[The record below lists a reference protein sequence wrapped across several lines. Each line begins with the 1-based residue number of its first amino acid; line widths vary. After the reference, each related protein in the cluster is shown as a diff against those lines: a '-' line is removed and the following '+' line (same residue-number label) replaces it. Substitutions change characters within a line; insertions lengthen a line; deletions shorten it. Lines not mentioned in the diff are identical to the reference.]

1 VLLSDHHETYRD
13 EVRRFMER
21 VVRPVLDEFDLT
33 RPLPRA
39 EVDELQARFSRH
51 EIAAVGPLQPDGTPD
66 LVATGIFTEE
76 LARIDASLQAMAS
89 ILFFPNLPM
98 RDLLDEQQRAAYGH
112 LFGPGRLVAFGLS
125 EPNVGSDPA
134 GLETTAR
141 RSGDGWV
148 IEGQKLW
155 TSNATISDAIL
166 VAARVP
172 EEGGISIFLV
182 DRERYGYDPRP
193 IKCLGM
199 TGISTCEVSFA
210 DCHVPGSARL
220 GGPGDGLGRMLGLVE
235 RGRLNISFTAVGI
248 AQAALDLAVDYA
260 RQRVQFGRPIGSFQ
274 LVQELIADMAVEVAA
289 ARLLALRAAALLQA
303 KQPARVEVS
312 MAKAYCTEMAVRVTS
327 NGIQVHGGMG
337 LTRECRAERYF
348 RDARMQTI
356 PDGTT
361 QIHKLLIG
369 RELLGM
375 SALT

>member
-1 VLLSDHHETYRD
+1 VLLSDYHETYRD
-13 EVRRFMER
+13 EVRRFMDR

-33 RPLPRA
+33 RPLPRP
-39 EVDELQARFSRH
+39 EVDELQARFRRH
-51 EIAAVGPLQPDGTPD
+51 EIAATEPLRPDGAPD
-66 LVATGIFTEE
+66 LVGTGIFTEE

-98 RDLLDEQQRAAYGH
+98 RELLDDEQRAAYGH

-125 EPNVGSDPA
+125 EPNVGSNPA

-148 IEGQKLW
+148 INGQKLW

-166 VAARVP
+166 VACRVP

-182 DRERYGYDPRP
+182 DREQYGYDPRP

-199 TGISTCEVSFA
+199 TGISTCEVNLA
-210 DCHVPGSARL
+210 GCLVPGLARL

-260 RQRVQFGRPIGSFQ
+260 RERVQFGRPIGSFQ
-274 LVQELIADMAVEVAA
+274 LVQELIADMAIEVAA
-289 ARLLALRAAALLQA
+289 GRLLAQRAAALLQA
-303 KQPARVEVS
+303 QRPARAEVS

-361 QIHKLLIG
+361 QIHKLLVG
-369 RELLGM
+369 RELLGI

>member
-1 VLLSDHHETYRD
+1 VLLSDYHETYRD
-13 EVRRFMER
+13 EVRRFMDR

-33 RPLPRA
+33 RPLPRP
-39 EVDELQARFSRH
+39 EVDELQARFRRH
-51 EIAAVGPLQPDGTPD
+51 EIAATEPVQPDGTPD

-98 RDLLDEQQRAAYGH
+98 RELLDDEQGAVYGH

-125 EPNVGSDPA
+125 EPNVGSNPA

-148 IEGQKLW
+148 INGQKLW

-166 VAARVP
+166 VACRVP

-182 DRERYGYDPRP
+182 DREQYGYDPRP

-199 TGISTCEVSFA
+199 TGISTCEVNFA
-210 DCHVPGSARL
+210 DCRVPGLACL

-260 RQRVQFGRPIGSFQ
+260 RERVQFGRPIGSFQ
-274 LVQELIADMAVEVAA
+274 LVQELVADMAVEVAA
-289 ARLLALRAAALLQA
+289 GRLLALRAAALLQA

-369 RELLGM
+369 RELLGI